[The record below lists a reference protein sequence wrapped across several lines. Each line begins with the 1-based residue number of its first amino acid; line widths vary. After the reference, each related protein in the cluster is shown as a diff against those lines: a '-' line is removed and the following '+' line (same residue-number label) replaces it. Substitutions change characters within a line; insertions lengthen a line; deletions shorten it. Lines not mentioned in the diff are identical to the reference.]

1 MPTTMND
8 KIRLLEQQLP
18 MDVTKLIISLSIII
32 ALFFLQFRPDSP
44 SGVLLWSAVLIY
56 ALLSFGSLLYRLMRL
71 KHCYRQRP

>member
-44 SGVLLWSAVLIY
+44 SGVLLWSAVLI
-56 ALLSFGSLLYRLMRL
+56 
-71 KHCYRQRP
+71 